1 MSKIIKKKK
10 SKRRL
15 DYFDAF
21 ERHAK
26 LCLKEIKEIRKCF
39 DNYGHYD
46 MKECLDA
53 IHKIENEA
61 DEVAHEVWDAI
72 LPDFVTP
79 IDREDIIKLT
89 TSLDDLA
96 DTLEEIYQ
104 GFYMYDITVMH
115 ENVKPFLDILYRECD
130 KLVIATVDFRN
141 FKKSKDFF
149 PSIDE
154 VFSCE
159 DEADLLYM
167 QTIRSLH
174 SNHSQDPF
182 YVHVWTR
189 IFETLEDCA
198 DKGEDIADLMHAIM
212 LKNG

>member
-1 MSKIIKKKK
+1 MAKIIKKKK
-10 SKRRL
+10 SKKRL

-26 LCLKEIKEIRKCF
+26 LCLKEIEEIHRYF
-39 DNYGHYD
+39 DNYGNQD
-46 MKECLDA
+46 MEECLHS

-61 DEVAHEVWDAI
+61 DDVAHEVWDAI

-89 TSLDDLA
+89 SCLDDLA

-104 GFYMYDITVMH
+104 DFYMYDIKVMH
-115 ENVKPFLDILYRECD
+115 ESVKPFLDILYRECD

-141 FKKSKDFF
+141 FKKSKSFF

-154 VFSCE
+154 VFACE
-159 DEADLLYM
+159 DEADVLFM
-167 QTIRSLH
+167 ETIRSLH
-174 SNHSQDPF
+174 ADNSNDPF

-189 IFETLEDCA
+189 IFETLEECA
-198 DKGEDIADLMHAIM
+198 DKGEDVADLMHAIM